1 MEDLS
6 AEKFTTSSTT
16 DNSLSPSIK
25 WSGNLHFC
33 LELKESW
40 LKQKNATYK
49 PSNRIT
55 VFTVYELDT
64 WSQNLNFDFTL
75 KGCLFGGTKLAT
87 NADSDIYMCIMV
99 LVLDLICVHN
109 FYYLMVA

>member
-33 LELKESW
+33 LEVKGNW

-49 PSNRIT
+49 TSNRIT
-55 VFTVYELDT
+55 FFTVYELDT
-64 WSQNLNFDFTL
+64 WSRNLNFDFPL
-75 KGCLFGGTKLAT
+75 KGCLFGRAKLPT
-87 NADSDIYMCIMV
+87 NADSDLYVYNGFSIGF
-99 LVLDLICVHN
+99 DSRS
-109 FYYLMVA
+109 